1 MKESAPL
8 MLNDWSQRPTVM
20 QQQSCN
26 DFEVAPEH
34 PIKKSM
40 SAWRMV
46 AMSAFLFSTGLLL
59 ATYGMITLAVEARR
73 LAPRNPTVVLP
84 IFLVIAGVSQLVCPL
99 AGYLS
104 DRCVRSSS
112 KFARRRPFI
121 SLGSLVLAV
130 ALGLQWICSRRHWSA
145 ALYAFFFMIS
155 MVAVNFAYTATT
167 SLVPDLVPP
176 SQTGLAN
183 GIATLAQVAGA
194 FFGFLFFFAVA
205 KLNALYAVY
214 VFSVLTGAAITLWGG
229 SSAEAAI
236 SNRNHDD
243 EDRLLSTLSSTAG
256 GQHNPS
262 QNQQA
267 APFSWAAVRRCYYVS
282 ATDPRT
288 ADFAFVWISRTLY
301 YTGGSAQAFLQF
313 YIRDRMRPTLQD
325 VDLFATLMPTN
336 DPARATCAVALVGY
350 VAGLCSAV
358 PAGALSDRF
367 GRKPVVV
374 FACFLMSMAMI
385 GLGSTR
391 ATPMNILAW
400 SLVGKNIDTLSL
412 SLRGLTQL
420 PTGGLGN
427 GAYQA
432 VDLALAVDTLPDPV
446 ESARYMG
453 VWGVGA
459 FVGVCFGPVIGTPLL
474 YFFGRVH
481 HEDPTSNGPAGYFA
495 LFLFSAS
502 CLLASAAVLVVY
514 VKKAR

>member
-1 MKESAPL
+1 
-8 MLNDWSQRPTVM
+8 MLNDWSQRPTAM

-26 DFEVAPEH
+26 DFEVAPEQ
-34 PIKKSM
+34 PIKRSM
-40 SAWRMV
+40 SACRMI

-73 LAPRNPTVVLP
+73 LAPRNPTIVLP

-121 SLGSLVLAV
+121 SFGSLVLAV
-130 ALGLQWICSRRHWSA
+130 TLGLQWICSRRHWSA

-167 SLVPDLVPP
+167 SLVPDLVPA

-229 SSAEAAI
+229 SSAESAI

-243 EDRLLSTLSSTAG
+243 EDRLLSTLSSTPNN
-256 GQHNPS
+256 QHCP

-313 YIRDRMRPTLQD
+313 YIRDRMRPSVVG
-325 VDLFATLMPTN
+325 VDPFATLMPTN

-350 VAGLCSAV
+350 IAGLCSAV
-358 PAGALSDRF
+358 PAGALSDRL

-374 FACFLMSMAMI
+374 FACILMSFAMI

-391 ATPMNILAW
+391 ATPLNILAW
-400 SLVGKNIDTLSL
+400 SLVGKHLDAFSLAFLS
-412 SLRGLTQL
+412 QL
-420 PTGGLGN
+420 YTGGLGN

-459 FVGVCFGPVIGTPLL
+459 FVGVCFGPVIGAPLL
-474 YFFGRVH
+474 YFFGRIH
-481 HEDPTSNGPAGYFA
+481 HEDPTSNGSLGYFA
-495 LFLFSAS
+495 LFLFSAT
-502 CLLASAAVLVVY
+502 CLLASAAVLVIY